1 MDPQRIIKLQKI
13 YQNSNQKL
21 WLRGPRSKALV
32 YPYYALFTVSTAVPL
47 YYLGRALFGIK
58 AEFPSVIKVGRNV
71 MEISWG
77 PFIATEEVELT

>member
-58 AEFPSVIKVGRNV
+58 ADQIR
-71 MEISWG
+71 
-77 PFIATEEVELT
+77 TE